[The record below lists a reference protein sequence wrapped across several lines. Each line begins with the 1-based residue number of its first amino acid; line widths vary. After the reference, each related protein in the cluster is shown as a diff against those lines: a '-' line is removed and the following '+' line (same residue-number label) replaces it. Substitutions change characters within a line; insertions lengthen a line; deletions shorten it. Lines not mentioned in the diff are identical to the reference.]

1 MLLIRMTLIAIFLA
15 SLIFFFAV
23 FIQAL
28 TGFGLALLAVP
39 FFILLYDPKVVVPV
53 VMIVGAVLS
62 VMLFYESYRLMKP
75 KQIFYLSLGG
85 ITGLPV
91 GVSILAKADSG
102 SLRICIGILIIL
114 FAILLSLGVSKKF
127 KEERLTSVGV
137 GFISGVFG
145 GMASMV
151 GPPIILFGLNQ
162 NWDKQSFRANLIGY
176 NAFILFFS
184 LFFFGRFGLLTGFT
198 IKLSVSVFP
207 ALLLG
212 FIGGVKLKKRV
223 SQQFFRRLAF
233 GIVFVGAVL
242 ALMSG
247 FFL

>member
-1 MLLIRMTLIAIFLA
+1 MITLFIA

-39 FFILLYDPKVVVPV
+39 FLILLYDPKVVVPV

-62 VMLFYESYRLMKP
+62 ILLFVESYRFMKP
-75 KQIFYLSLGG
+75 KQIFYLALGG
-85 ITGLPV
+85 IAGLPV

-102 SLRICIGILIIL
+102 ALRICIGILIIL
-114 FAILLSLGVSKKF
+114 FATLLLLGVRKKF
-127 KEERLTSVGV
+127 REERLTSVGV

-176 NAFILFFS
+176 NAFILFLS
-184 LFFFGRFGLLTGFT
+184 LFFFGRFNLLTGFT
-198 IKLSVSVFP
+198 IKFSASVLP

-212 FIGGVKLKKRV
+212 FIVGIKLKEKV
-223 SQQFFRRLAF
+223 SQQFFQRLALV
-233 GIVFVGAVL
+233 IVFVGAIL

-247 FFL
+247 FFFSG